1 MNWYVA
7 KLVFR
12 ITCGNGNH
20 PPQFD
25 EQLRLISATCEK
37 EALKKG
43 KNLIYEEKIAL
54 ETKDQSPI
62 RWDFINMTE
71 LYQVDELKDGSEIY
85 CSILE
90 VNDAEEYIEMSH
102 QKALLISQNQQASA
116 TATI

>member
-1 MNWYVA
+1 
-7 KLVFR
+7 
-12 ITCGNGNH
+12 
-20 PPQFD
+20 
-25 EQLRLISATCEK
+25 
-37 EALKKG
+37 
-43 KNLIYEEKIAL
+43 
-54 ETKDQSPI
+54 
-62 RWDFINMTE
+62 MTE

>member
-7 KLVFR
+7 KLIFR

-20 PPQFD
+20 QPQFD
-25 EQLRLISATCEK
+25 EQLRLISASGEK
-37 EALKKG
+37 EALRKAQK
-43 KNLIYEEKIAL
+43 LISEEKL
-54 ETKDQSPI
+54 VMENKDQSAN

-85 CSILE
+85 CNILE

-102 QKALLISQNQQASA
+102 QKALLISQNQQTSV
-116 TATI
+116 TTTI

>member
-25 EQLRLISATCEK
+25 EQLRLISASCEK

-54 ETKDQSPI
+54 ENNDQSPI

-71 LYQVDELKDGSEIY
+71 LYQVNELKDGSEIY
-85 CSILE
+85 CT
-90 VNDAEEYIEMSH
+90 IEMSN
-102 QKALLISQNQQASA
+102 QKALLISQNQQASV
-116 TATI
+116 TTTI

>member
-20 PPQFD
+20 QAQFD
-25 EQLRLISATCEK
+25 EQLRLISASGEK
-37 EALKKG
+37 EALIKAQK
-43 KNLIYEEKIAL
+43 LISEEKL
-54 ETKDQSPI
+54 VMGNKDQSTI

-85 CSILE
+85 CNILE
-90 VNDAEEYIEMSH
+90 VKDAEEFIEMSH
-102 QKALLISQNQQASA
+102 QKALLISENQQTSV
-116 TATI
+116 TTTI